1 MYEPEFEEDEEK
13 CKFQLSHVFL
23 ATFWFIGI
31 VGTFFYV
38 LVNLGILL
46 MHMYVKLFP
55 QRNNFHFYLI
65 FIDYS
70 VFFGG
75 PIILFAFG
83 GLVTHGYLFND
94 HKLVYIVNYAFSW
107 CNFLGG
113 VVSLVIFSI
122 VIFFTSKID
131 ENNGNIQY
139 DLFPLEMDA
148 IVLLVWG
155 SLYIIQSK
163 NYFQKKFSS
172 STLKTILMK
181 KSIVISLFW
190 WTGMISGFFLESVLL
205 FSFIHQH
212 RDLDPVKFI
221 YLVPLVF
228 LLEFASCA
236 GLAMKSVHHSKSK
249 NKIYL
254 FTLIFE
260 NFISILLILF
270 QLFKVI
276 YLLVTHKV
284 FSSDV
289 KDYIRKNSIQNWYIL
304 SNFALLFCKLF
315 SFLTLLVSNSLI
327 VYFGFKKKGKK
338 SIKKD
343 IQELLESKPTTMNE
357 NGNYL
362 SF

>member
-1 MYEPEFEEDEEK
+1 MFEVEEGKEEFK
-13 CKFQLSHVFL
+13 CQLSHVYL
-23 ATFWFIGI
+23 AVFWFIGI
-31 VGTFFYV
+31 LGTIFYV

-46 MHMYVKLFP
+46 IHIFVKFFP
-55 QRNNFHFYLI
+55 QRNNFNFYLI

-70 VFFGG
+70 VFLGG

-83 GLVTHGYLFND
+83 GLVTNGYLFND
-94 HKLVYIVNYAFSW
+94 QKMVYIINYGLSW

-113 VVSLVIFSI
+113 VISLILFSLT
-122 VIFFTSKID
+122 IFFTSKMD
-131 ENNGNIQY
+131 ENSGNIQY

-148 IVLLVWG
+148 MVLLVWS

-163 NYFQKKFSS
+163 NYFQKKFS
-172 STLKTILMK
+172 KNFKNIQMK
-181 KSIVISLFW
+181 KSIIISLLW

-236 GLAMKSVHHSKSK
+236 GLAMKSVHNLKSK

-254 FTLIFE
+254 FGLIFE

-270 QLFKVI
+270 QIFKVI
-276 YLLVTHKV
+276 YLLATHKV
-284 FSSDV
+284 FSSNV

-315 SFLTLLVSNSLI
+315 SFFTLLVSNSLV

-338 SIKKD
+338 SIKSD
-343 IQELLESKPTTMNE
+343 IRELVDSKPSSMNE

-362 SF
+362 SL